1 MNVHV
6 EDQNDNSPVFVFP
19 SNLNSTFHM
28 SSNFPPGTPII
39 SISAVDAD
47 HDSNAK
53 VTYQLLDCRLYD
65 EVETKRLLN
74 RDLWDAEDSADF
86 ASMNFEQIRNS
97 YHNKTI
103 VENNKDSL
111 KSEHSLIQSSA
122 VLNISPTAASTS
134 TTPSNPNTRRSR
146 KCSTFSVDPLQG
158 TLYSKIDLSNL
169 SGRSFRLSFLAE
181 DGGKPSLS
189 SSSNVLLV
197 VNSSVPYSPPEDF
210 RENWENQLFMENH
223 MTTSRHK
230 GRSYYMIFVIS
241 IGFACLLVLCGTL
254 TLLVLLIRRSK
265 RRHTAM
271 TFNRDLNGNRSV
283 PPSCFCDKENSFGL
297 KMSKGGNF
305 KKDFVSSAEKMLP
318 RLEQLEASSR
328 TRENT
333 SSTCFTTSDVV
344 SPATCHETPT
354 NSIESTVN
362 DLLLVFHVFK
372 SFIINKYFRD
382 KKVISNKI
390 VCVTE

>member
-1 MNVHV
+1 M
-6 EDQNDNSPVFVFP
+6 SSKFP
-19 SNLNSTFHM
+19 S
-28 SSNFPPGTPII
+28 GTPII

-53 VTYQLLDCRLYD
+53 VTYELLDCRLYD

-74 RDLWDAEDSADF
+74 RDVWDAEDTGHHVADL
-86 ASMNFEQIRNS
+86 ASLNFEQIRNS
-97 YHNKTI
+97 HHNKTI
-103 VENNKDSL
+103 VEKNKDSL
-111 KSEHSLIQSSA
+111 KGEHSLTEHSQVEHSAAVQSSP
-122 VLNISPTAASTS
+122 VSNFSSTAASNTS
-134 TTPSNPNTRRSR
+134 TTSANPNTHRPR

-189 SSSNVLLV
+189 SSSSILLV
-197 VNSSVPYSPPEDF
+197 VNSSVPYNPPEDL

-223 MTTSRHK
+223 MTTTRHK
-230 GRSYYMIFVIS
+230 GRSYYMIFVVS

-254 TLLVLLIRRSK
+254 TLLMLLVRRSK
-265 RRHTAM
+265 RRHSAT

-305 KKDFVSSAEKMLP
+305 KKEYLSSAEKMLP
-318 RLEQLEASSR
+318 RLEKLEGSSR

-333 SSTCFTTSDVV
+333 SSTCFSTSDVV
-344 SPATCHETPT
+344 SPGTCHETPT

-362 DLLLVFHVFK
+362 NSLFLCFS
-372 SFIINKYFRD
+372 SFF
-382 KKVISNKI
+382 
-390 VCVTE
+390 